1 MSTYKEKLGLLSQ
14 MISFARIDQGI
25 QESEY
30 DFIFNVAQNLGVTK
44 KAFDQLLHNT
54 EETIIPERLS
64 ARLIQFHR
72 LLLLMNIDQRQHLS
86 EIKKLHEIG
95 LKMGLPPSAIDEVL
109 CVMLEYPKNAIPPKR
124 LIEIFKNHFN

>member
-109 CVMLEYPKNAIPPKR
+109 MVMREYPKNAIPPKK
-124 LIEIFKNHFN
+124 LIDIFKNHFN

>member
-1 MSTYKEKLGLLSQ
+1 MT
-14 MISFARIDQGI
+14 
-25 QESEY
+25 
-30 DFIFNVAQNLGVTK
+30 N
-44 KAFDQLLHNT
+44 LLHNT

-72 LLLLMNIDQRQHLS
+72 LLLLMNIDQRQHFS

-109 CVMLEYPKNAIPPKR
+109 MVMREYPKNAIPPKK
-124 LIEIFKNHFN
+124 LIDIFKNHFN

>member
-44 KAFDQLLHNT
+44 KAFDQF
-54 EETIIPERLS
+54 I
-64 ARLIQFHR
+64 A
-72 LLLLMNIDQRQHLS
+72 
-86 EIKKLHEIG
+86 
-95 LKMGLPPSAIDEVL
+95 
-109 CVMLEYPKNAIPPKR
+109 
-124 LIEIFKNHFN
+124 